1 MERLKATW
9 ETEVEEVRYV
19 YTYIAYIYV
28 FSYMGLDMSLDMGWM
43 GSFEFGL

>member
-9 ETEVEEVRYV
+9 ERSEVEEVRYV
-19 YTYIAYIYV
+19 YTYIAYIYI

-43 GSFEFGL
+43 GS